1 MIHVTQKALYIAVP
15 VLLAVGIGSAV
26 ILGAGPERREAT
38 IPAGTTLV
46 AALERTVSTEHIRV
60 GDPVVLQTVQPVR
73 LPDGGEIPPGAT
85 VHGEV
90 THARGG
96 GRIAGAP
103 ELTLRFTALAIDGEI
118 YAVESDPF
126 RVRGKNDA
134 AESAATI
141 GGGAVAGGIVG
152 GLVGGGKDVLKGA
165 VAGAAIGTGVA
176 VATKGDQVVLPS
188 GVKLRIRL
196 SAPVTVQ
203 YRPAA
208 DEQAE
213 SQ

>member
-1 MIHVTQKALYIAVP
+1 MLRVTQKALYVAAP

-46 AALERTVSTEHIRV
+46 AALDRTVSTEHIRV
-60 GDPVVLQTVQPVR
+60 GDPVVLRTAQPVR
-73 LPDGGEIPPGAT
+73 LPDGGEVPPGAT

-103 ELTLRFTALAIDGEI
+103 ELTLRFTALVIDDEI
-118 YAVESDPF
+118 FALTSDPF
-126 RVRGKNDA
+126 RVRGHNDA
-134 AESAATI
+134 GESAATI
-141 GGGAVAGGIVG
+141 GGGAVAGGLVG
-152 GLVGGGKDVLKGA
+152 GLLGGRKDVLKGA
-165 VAGAAIGTGVA
+165 VAGAVIGTGVA
-176 VATKGDQVVLPS
+176 VATKGDQIVLPS

-196 SAPVTVQ
+196 SAPVTVR

-208 DEQAE
+208 DEQVE
-213 SQ
+213 SS

>member
-1 MIHVTQKALYIAVP
+1 MLHVTQKALYIAVP
-15 VLLAVGIGSAV
+15 VVLGVGIGSAV
-26 ILGAGPERREAT
+26 ILGARPERREAI

-46 AALERTVSTEHIRV
+46 AALERSISTEHDRV

-73 LPDGGEIPPGAT
+73 LPDGGEIPAGAT

-90 THARGG
+90 THAQGG
-96 GRIAGAP
+96 GRIAGTP
-103 ELTLRFTALAIDGEI
+103 ELTLRFNALVIDDEI
-118 YAVESDPF
+118 YALASDPF

-141 GGGAVAGGIVG
+141 GGGAVAGGLVG
-152 GLVGGGKDVLKGA
+152 GLLGGRKDVLKGA
-165 VAGAAIGTGVA
+165 VAGAVIGTGVA
-176 VATKGDQVVLPS
+176 VATKGDQIVLPR
-188 GVKLRIRL
+188 GVQLRIRL

-208 DEQAE
+208 EEQAG
-213 SQ
+213 S

>member
-1 MIHVTQKALYIAVP
+1 MLHVTQKALYVAVP
-15 VLLAVGIGSAV
+15 VLVGVGIGSAV

-46 AALERTVSTEHIRV
+46 AALERTISTADVRV
-60 GDPVVLQTVQPVR
+60 GDPVMLSTVQPVR

-90 THARGG
+90 TQTKGG

-103 ELTLRFTALAIDGEI
+103 ELTLRFTALVIDGEI
-118 YAVESDPF
+118 FALTSDPF
-126 RVRGKNDA
+126 RVRGHNDA
-134 AESAATI
+134 GESAATI
-141 GGGAVAGGIVG
+141 GGGAVAGGLVG
-152 GLVGGGKDVLKGA
+152 GLLGGSKDVLKGA
-165 VAGAAIGTGVA
+165 LAGAVIGTGVA
-176 VATKGDQVVLPS
+176 VATKGDQIVLPS

-203 YRPAA
+203 YRPVEA
-208 DEQAE
+208 DRAR
-213 SQ
+213 S